1 MFTASAAPPAAT
13 FAYVN
18 ALVAVLLGWLVV
30 GEPIGP
36 SVLLGTL
43 IIVPAVILAVSGPCR
58 PR

>member
-1 MFTASAAPPAAT
+1 MRGGARAT

-18 ALVAVLLGWLVV
+18 PVVAVFLGWLIL

-43 IIVPAVILAVSGPCR
+43 IIAPAVILAVPGARR
-58 PR
+58 PS

>member
-1 MFTASAAPPAAT
+1 MFAARAAARVAT

-18 ALVAVLLGWLVV
+18 PLVAVFLGWLIL

-43 IIVPAVILAVSGPCR
+43 IIVPAVILAVSGPR
-58 PR
+58 RR